1 MQFTTVRSKEK
12 DYDIYLKSEKLV
24 HSQQEHEKNVSQ
36 LFGSGKNWFLAICY
50 LQIRREKKVDPAKTK
65 KCSSL
70 LQGKRLFGEQKK
82 VDPCYFGD
90 QKMQFTTVRSKEKDY
105 DIYLK
110 SEKLVH
116 SQQEHE
122 KNVSQLF
129 GSGKNWFLAI
139 SSLTNTVAAISRRET
154 IGSLLFGYQKMQ
166 FTTVRSKEKDYDIY
180 LKSEK
185 LVHSQQEHE
194 KYVSQLFESG
204 KKEFQAISSLQNTVA
219 VIWRQKKVDPC
230 YLLFVRSKEKEQ
242 DILKSEKLVYRQ
254 QDHEKNVSQLFG
266 SGKNSAIS
274 SLTNTVTAIW
284 REKKVDPCYFQTKK
298 CSSQLLGARKKIMTS
313 I

>member
-24 HSQQEHEKNVSQ
+24 HSQQEHEKKFSQ
-36 LFGSGKNWFLAICY
+36 LFGSGKNWFLAISS
-50 LQIRREKKVDPAKTK
+50 LTNTVEAIWREK
-65 KCSSL
+65 SGSL
-70 LQGKRLFGEQKK
+70 LI
-82 VDPCYFGD
+82 GD

-129 GSGKNWFLAI
+129 GIGKNQFLACC
-139 SSLTNTVAAISRRET
+139 S
-154 IGSLLFGYQKMQ
+154 
-166 FTTVRSKEKDYDIY
+166 Y
-180 LKSEK
+180 L
-185 LVHSQQEHE
+185 
-194 KYVSQLFESG
+194 
-204 KKEFQAISSLQNTVA
+204 
-219 VIWRQKKVDPC
+219 
-230 YLLFVRSKEKEQ
+230 
-242 DILKSEKLVYRQ
+242 
-254 QDHEKNVSQLFG
+254 
-266 SGKNSAIS
+266 
-274 SLTNTVTAIW
+274 
-284 REKKVDPCYFQTKK
+284 REKKVDPCYLETKK